1 MPYLCQVAMGY
12 ANDAH
17 LHYTHTHTHTHT
29 HTQLGT
35 HNSAHA
41 QVYLLLLP
49 LLVLRPPGQIIYIAR
64 YCHWLLG
71 PQIILFCCVGI
82 GIPLRCLFP
91 IYTFDGIYYYISYIS
106 YIRVSRIHTYIH
118 TYITYIHLINTHTH
132 VCIILLLC
140 VCIRVCM
147 MLSSCR
153 VCVIPSSGI
162 RFGIGLHPNGYYRGD
177 RRV

>member
-118 TYITYIHLINTHTH
+118 TYITYIHLINTHTR
-132 VCIILLLC
+132 VYNSSAMRVYTRVYDALLLSC
-140 VCIRVCM
+140 VCDTLLGYKIRD
-147 MLSSCR
+147 R
-153 VCVIPSSGI
+153 VAP
-162 RFGIGLHPNGYYRGD
+162 
-177 RRV
+177 